1 MVTPTQWRLIF
12 TGLWYINLVVSID
25 AYETVSTTSRNY
37 TNTTL
42 MAKTED
48 FSIFGFSTLHS
59 ILGLAGAGLLLSIII
74 VIIIVVA
81 LKHSATV
88 EDEEKNEDDNEK
100 TKDEKEK
107 TTVKGSKYCIVCQ
120 GEEPA

>member
-1 MVTPTQWRLIF
+1 MIF
-12 TGLWYINLVVSID
+12 TGLCYIHLVVSID
-25 AYETVSTTSRNY
+25 AYEEVSHAGSNH
-37 TNTTL
+37 TNTTVP
-42 MAKTED
+42 KTD
-48 FSIFGFSTLHS
+48 HFSVFGFSTLHS

-88 EDEEKNEDDNEK
+88 EDEEKTEDDNEK

>member
-1 MVTPTQWRLIF
+1 MIF
-12 TGLWYINLVVSID
+12 TVLSYLHLVVSID
-25 AYETVSTTSRNY
+25 AFEEVSDAGSNY
-37 TNTTL
+37 TNTTVP
-42 MAKTED
+42 KTD
-48 FSIFGFSTLHS
+48 HFSVFGFSTLHS